1 MIELFYKIKEFW
13 NEYDFEIVICCLL
26 IFFLIIAL
34 YRKLS
39 GQTGSWSNGYFY
51 DRSMFDRNKNN
62 YNDYNKPHFKGDS
75 KGEVECRRVL
85 ENIFR
90 RPFNKARPDFLN
102 NPVTGGH
109 FNLELDCYN
118 ENLGIAVEYQGV
130 QHSKFV
136 PFFHKNHEAFL
147 NQKYRDDMKRRICK
161 EHNIILIEVPH
172 TVKIENI
179 EQFLKDELKQKL
191 RNNR

>member
-26 IFFLIIAL
+26 IFFLIMSL
-34 YRKLS
+34 YRKLT

-51 DRSMFDRNKNN
+51 DRSIFRNKNN
-62 YNDYNKPHFKGDS
+62 DYDKPHFKKDS

-85 ENIFR
+85 ETIFR

-102 NPVTGGH
+102 NPVTGGNY
-109 FNLELDCYN
+109 NLELDCFN
-118 ENLGIAVEYQGV
+118 EDLRIAVEYSGI
-130 QHSKFV
+130 QHQKFV

-147 NQKYRDDMKRRICK
+147 NQKYRDELKRRMCK
-161 EHNIILIEVPH
+161 DNGITLIEVPH

>member
-26 IFFLIIAL
+26 VFFLILAL
-34 YRKLS
+34 YRKLT

-51 DRSMFDRNKNN
+51 NRSIFKNN
-62 YNDYNKPHFKGDS
+62 DKPQHFKRDS

-85 ENIFR
+85 EAIFR
-90 RPFNKARPDFLN
+90 KPFNKARPDFLN
-102 NPVTGGH
+102 NPVTGGNY
-109 FNLELDCYN
+109 NLELDCYN
-118 ENLGIAVEYQGV
+118 EDLRIAVEYSGK
-130 QHSKFV
+130 QHYEYV
-136 PFFHKNHEAFL
+136 PFFHKNKEAFY

-161 EHNIILIEVPH
+161 DNGITLIEVPH